1 MQFTQIIAFKGYLD
15 NLGKPFNSTLNNPL
29 NNVKSFKLSKT
40 LGPTIKT
47 ASIELHGVIMC

>member
-1 MQFTQIIAFKGYLD
+1 MLSFLVYVKN
-15 NLGKPFNSTLNNPL
+15 NLLNY
-29 NNVKSFKLSKT
+29 VKSFQLCKT